1 LLFCRPVTK
10 PRAIQRKTEYWFLA
24 TKRGYRMKDVVFA
37 LMPDSEGRARVL
49 VRSLRTFGGALA
61 DRPVWVM
68 VSAEPAASEALSGEP
83 GVELMSFDADPDA
96 RAFPFGMKANAAAAA
111 EQRAEGQTARLVWLD
126 VDTLFLHEPG
136 ALLIPADKRLGYCPV
151 HHRLIGS
158 LYDAPPDAFWS
169 LMYEACGVPA
179 ERVFPM
185 RTIIGAETIR
195 PYINAGLMVV
205 RPEAGLL
212 RAWWARFAALY
223 RDPRCEAF
231 YQQHALYRIFVH
243 QTILAA
249 GMLAEL
255 APGKMIELPR
265 TFNYPLHL
273 YADDPHPPAALD
285 DLITCRYE
293 SIFLEPGWAARFPI
307 SGALRAWIA
316 EQFANT

>member
-1 LLFCRPVTK
+1 MH
-10 PRAIQRKTEYWFLA
+10 E
-24 TKRGYRMKDVVFA
+24 VVFA
-37 LMPDSEGRARVL
+37 LMPDEAGRARVL
-49 VRSLRTFGGALA
+49 VRSLRAFGGALA
-61 DRPVWVM
+61 DVPVWMMIPAGQTVFGGL
-68 VSAEPAASEALSGEP
+68 SREPD
-83 GVELMSFDADPDA
+83 VELVPFDSDPGA
-96 RAFPFGMKANAAAAA
+96 RAFPFGEKVNAAAAA
-111 EQRAEGQTARLVWLD
+111 EQRAEGQAIRLVWLD
-126 VDTLFLHEPG
+126 ADTLFIREPG

-195 PYINAGLMVV
+195 PYINAGLMIV

-307 SGALRAWIA
+307 SGRLSAWIA
-316 EQFANT
+316 EQFENT